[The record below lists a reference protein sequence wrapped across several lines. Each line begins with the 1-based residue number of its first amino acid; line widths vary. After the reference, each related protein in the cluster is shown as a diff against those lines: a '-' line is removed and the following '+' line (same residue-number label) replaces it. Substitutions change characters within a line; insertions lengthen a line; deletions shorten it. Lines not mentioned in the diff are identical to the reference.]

1 MIGCIIQSRMSSRR
15 LPGKIMKIV
24 DSKPILYHV
33 INQVSSSKI
42 LEKIVV
48 ATSTNTDDDMIENF
62 TKKLGISCFRGKLN
76 DVLGRHYQ
84 CAKKFSFDTIVR
96 IPSDKPLIDPNV
108 IDEVITQFTS
118 GQYDYTSNFVYPLQY
133 NIGTEVEVFSFNA
146 LEKANKSAKKPS
158 EREHIFPYFHNHKNK
173 FKIKFVSNLNDV
185 NHLRY
190 SLDRKEDLKLIQEV
204 FSRIKKRP
212 ILKNDILEL
221 FSKNPEFFDINKYFD
236 PNEGQI
242 QSLKHDIKSS

>member
-84 CAKKFSFDTIVR
+84 CAKK
-96 IPSDKPLIDPNV
+96 LLHNL
-108 IDEVITQFTS
+108 
-118 GQYDYTSNFVYPLQY
+118 LQVNMIMLQILFIRC
-133 NIGTEVEVFSFNA
+133 NI
-146 LEKANKSAKKPS
+146 
-158 EREHIFPYFHNHKNK
+158 
-173 FKIKFVSNLNDV
+173 
-185 NHLRY
+185 
-190 SLDRKEDLKLIQEV
+190 
-204 FSRIKKRP
+204 
-212 ILKNDILEL
+212 ILE
-221 FSKNPEFFDINKYFD
+221 
-236 PNEGQI
+236 QR
-242 QSLKHDIKSS
+242 